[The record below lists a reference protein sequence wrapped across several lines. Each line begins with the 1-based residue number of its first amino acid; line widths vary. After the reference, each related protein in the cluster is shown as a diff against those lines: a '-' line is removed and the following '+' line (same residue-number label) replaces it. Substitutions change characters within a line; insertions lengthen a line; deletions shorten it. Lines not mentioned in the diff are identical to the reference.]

1 MSGRLGPPSAYLAA
15 AVMLLVVDLAFLG
28 EALRPGMIRAPAD
41 VILATEP
48 FSGRA
53 ENAPPRNVDIT
64 DWTHQFHPWK
74 KLVVESWKKGQPPL
88 WNELNGVGQPLT
100 ANMQCESFS
109 PYLPLYLLCGDDA
122 SDMKLLAQ
130 VFLGQILMLFLAR
143 HLGWRPIVAF
153 GAAIAFSFSSY
164 LQSWA
169 MHPHAGSGAF
179 APGIVWAFMCIR
191 ERGGFL
197 PTAGAALAVGL
208 SVLAGHMETT
218 VMAGAAAVFITIWMK
233 PEDPNAPSFLR
244 FVGSILVVATVGLM
258 IAAVS
263 VVPFLGYLAQSQ
275 VTTVRSF
282 NKGESVP
289 FENLIT
295 LLLPQHWGNAIKSGG
310 HYYHG
315 AVNVID
321 GVFFI
326 GRAWIILAIGG
337 ILFGFLGRMRG
348 TFGLVFTA
356 MIGLLIAFAP
366 KGIFDLLKKLPV
378 LEHMPLVR
386 WQFAATIPLVL
397 LGGIGFEKLST
408 RCARSTGPMRF
419 LPWIVAA
426 VGIVEVFV
434 QWQPYVP
441 VVPQSALR
449 PPSKVADF
457 ARDVSKT
464 DRVLPLGG
472 MMPAEFNAGFG
483 VRSLR
488 SYDAV
493 GSERQLRLVFESH
506 AFYGAT
512 WTQAA
517 VFCDSRILDLFGIRW
532 VMSRWPAAMSPRPV
546 VYGSIA
552 PGSPLVQVIPSPKD
566 RAMELFFYRADKT
579 PIRDGDVTVTMTP
592 EGGQPIRF
600 RSAIDAEKTIAGP
613 LGRFIT
619 SPDQPVKDLADV
631 NYRGFATVY
640 CGFVFEQSS
649 VSTEIK
655 IEAQDGAQPI
665 LVSIIERDG
674 LGQGLIERAI
684 EGDFRMSER
693 PSALPRAF
701 FSASAEYAGDMLE
714 ALALA
719 TKKDFDHQKTV
730 VIENAHL
737 FRDRVGGKPAPFLP
751 LGTSSP
757 RPELVEIEVDAP
769 ENGWVV
775 LLDEP
780 TRGWAAKIDHQTPAI
795 IFPANVIGRAVY
807 VPKGRHTVTMEYRPI
822 EFWIGAFVSSATLL
836 VLAIGALRALLA
848 QRPRVPEKK
857 ETTS

>member
-1 MSGRLGPPSAYLAA
+1 MSGRLGPQSLYLAA
-15 AVMLLVVDLAFLG
+15 AAVLLVVDLAFLG

-48 FSGRA
+48 FSGRT
-53 ENAPPRNVDIT
+53 EVAPPKNVEIT

-74 KLVVESWKKGQPPL
+74 KLVVESWKAGRPPL

-122 SDMKLLAQ
+122 SDMKILAQ
-130 VFLGQILMLFLAR
+130 LFLGQLLMLGLAR
-143 HLGWRPIVAF
+143 HCGWRPIVAF

-218 VMAGAAAVFITIWMK
+218 VISAAAAVFIVAWMK
-233 PEDPNAPSFLR
+233 PENPSAPSFLR
-244 FVGSILVVATVGLM
+244 FVGSVIIVATTGLSL
-258 IAAVS
+258 AAVS

-275 VTTVRSF
+275 VTAVRSF
-282 NKGESVP
+282 NKGETVP

-295 LLLPQHWGNAIKSGG
+295 LISPQYWGNALKNDGN
-310 HYYHG
+310 YYHG
-315 AVNVID
+315 AATVID

-326 GRAWIILAIGG
+326 GRAWIVLAICGMIG
-337 ILFGFLGRMRG
+337 GFLGRTRG
-348 TFGLVFTA
+348 TFGLFFTA
-356 MIGLLIAFAP
+356 ALGLLIAFAP
-366 KGIFDLLKKLPV
+366 RGLFDLLKKLPI

-397 LGGIGFEKLST
+397 LGGIGFEKLT
-408 RCARSTGPMRF
+408 LRCARSSGVLRF
-419 LPWIVAA
+419 LPWIIAA
-426 VGIVEVFV
+426 VGVVEMFL
-434 QWQPYVP
+434 QWQPFVP
-441 VVPQSALR
+441 VMPQSALR
-449 PPSKVADF
+449 PPSKTADF
-457 ARDVSKT
+457 AREVSKT

-472 MMPAEFNAGFG
+472 IMPAEFNAGFG

-493 GSERQLRLVFESH
+493 GSERQLRLILESH

-517 VFCDSRILDLFGIRW
+517 VFCDPKILDLFGVRW

-546 VYGSIA
+546 TYGSIA
-552 PGSPLVQVIPSPKD
+552 SGVPLVQVVASPKD
-566 RAMELFFYRADKT
+566 RAMELFFYRVDKA
-579 PIRDGDVTVTMTP
+579 PIMSGDITVTVTP
-592 EGGQPIRF
+592 EGGSPLEF
-600 RSAIDAEKTIAGP
+600 RSGLDADRTIAGP

-619 SPDQPVKDLADV
+619 SPDQPIKDLADI
-631 NYRGFATVY
+631 NYRGFPTVY
-640 CGFVFEQSS
+640 CGFVFEQAE
-649 VSTEIK
+649 VKTEIK
-655 IEAQDGAQPI
+655 IEARNGAEPI
-665 LVSIIERDG
+665 LVNVVERDG
-674 LGQGLIERAI
+674 LGQGLIERSI
-684 EGDFRMSER
+684 EGPFRMTER

-701 FSASAEYAGDMLE
+701 FSASAEYVGNMTE

-719 TKKDFDHQKTV
+719 TNKDFDHQKTV

-737 FRDRVGGKPAPFLP
+737 FRDRVTGKPAPHRP
-751 LGTSSP
+751 LEIRSS
-757 RPELVEIEVDAP
+757 RPEHVEIEVDAP

-775 LLDEP
+775 LIDEP
-780 TRGWAAKIDHQTPAI
+780 TPGWSAKIDRQTPAL
-795 IFPANVIGRAVY
+795 IFPANVVGRAVY
-807 VPKGRHTVTMEYRPI
+807 VPQGRHTVTMDYRPI
-822 EFWIGAFVSSATLL
+822 EFWIGAFVSSATIF
-836 VLAIGALRALLA
+836 VLAVGTLRALLA
-848 QRPRVPEKK
+848 GRRQALN
-857 ETTS
+857 SGGSAS